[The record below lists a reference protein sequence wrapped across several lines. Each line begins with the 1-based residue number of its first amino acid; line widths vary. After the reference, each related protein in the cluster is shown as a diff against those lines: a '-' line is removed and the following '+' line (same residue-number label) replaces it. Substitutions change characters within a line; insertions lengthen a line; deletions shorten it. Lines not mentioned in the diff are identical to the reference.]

1 MDKLLFVFFGLS
13 FLFGCGGG
21 EEEDSLLRIAND
33 ADEDFRITQIRF
45 LGYASNYLNIQY
57 GESLTF
63 DLNNGLSL
71 GSSNMN
77 IDITYTCDSQ
87 KWSSTFAINLNEG
100 STSSFD
106 FVKCSSTADDCRSV
120 CLE

>member
-21 EEEDSLLRIAND
+21 EEEDSLLRITND
-33 ADEDFRITQIRF
+33 ADEDFRITLIRF
-45 LGYASNYLNIQY
+45 SGYASNCLNIQH
-57 GESLTF
+57 GQSVTF
-63 DLNNGLSL
+63 DLSDGLSL
-71 GSSNMN
+71 SSSNMN
-77 IDITYTCDSQ
+77 IDITYTCDSEE
-87 KWSSTFAINLNEG
+87 WTSTFAINLNEG

-106 FVKCSSTADDCRSV
+106 FVKCSSVADDCRSV